1 MAEFV
6 FFLKK
11 RERKKRNPQSCKL
24 FLVAIWWLINSRKNY
39 NKSRTNKKQPKAII
53 FCGTKT
59 APWRRKT
66 NNAHQAL
73 MTSTRKGAR
82 WISFEM
88 LSNAETKIR
97 RTGKKCLILFR
108 KILKKQGLG
117 EAVLPDVI
125 PNAKKKTTY
134 LQLPFW
140 VNPSINRP
148 CHGFWRHLDE

>member
-1 MAEFV
+1 MWVIKTFCSQRQAGESNVNSFLILKMRK
-6 FFLKK
+6 FFKLLCQILNYNSQLNEYGWICLFLKK

-66 NNAHQAL
+66 NNAHEAL

-97 RTGKKCLILFR
+97 RTGKKCLILCR
-108 KILKKQGLG
+108 KILKK
-117 EAVLPDVI
+117 
-125 PNAKKKTTY
+125 
-134 LQLPFW
+134 
-140 VNPSINRP
+140 
-148 CHGFWRHLDE
+148 